1 MGDLCDHATDGWSV
15 FAFDDLVEMSE
26 AEALDDEL
34 VLDRCADLGTEVLQ
48 LDFGGCVL
56 GCHWTR
62 TPLNLLSEELELFGC
77 LAAQGGDFGLVTKL
91 DESVEGGLDDVV
103 RVRGAERLGEH
114 VLDAGGGH
122 DGANRLAGDDSGPL
136 GSGLEQHLSGA

>member
-48 LDFGGCVL
+48 LDFGGCA
-56 GCHWTR
+56 GGTSSGR
-62 TPLNLLSEELELFGC
+62 
-77 LAAQGGDFGLVTKL
+77 GGDLSNCSGQSSAPTALLLKRRGRL
-91 DESVEGGLDDVV
+91 G
-103 RVRGAERLGEH
+103 RGADSISGDDH
-114 VLDAGGGH
+114 LDAPVLLTPF
-122 DGANRLAGDDSGPL
+122 R
-136 GSGLEQHLSGA
+136 